1 MKTLARV
8 ISYLFNPILLLVFV
22 PFILLYRTTN
32 EFSIAAFWTGYTL
45 IFLIAIGAYMLY
57 EVKRGRFTDL
67 DVSKREQRPVLF
79 IMCII
84 FTVLYMLGLWL
95 LKGPFPLFIVAV
107 GIVVGIILASIINM
121 WIKASLHM
129 ATLAALIFSISVVY
143 GGWYSLLLL
152 LFPLVAW
159 ARLRLKRHTMQEVI
173 VGGIFGSL
181 LSLVMY
187 ILLKW
192 GFH

>member
-57 EVKRGRFTDL
+57 EVKKGRFTDL

-79 IMCII
+79 VMCII

-95 LKGPFPLFIVAV
+95 LKGPFPLFVVAV
-107 GIVVGIILASIINM
+107 GVVVGIILASIINM

-181 LSLVMY
+181 LSLIMY

>member
-57 EVKRGRFTDL
+57 EVKKGRFTDL
-67 DVSKREQRPVLF
+67 DVYKREQRPVLF
-79 IMCII
+79 VMCII

-95 LKGPFPLFIVAV
+95 LKGPFPLFVVAV
-107 GIVVGIILASIINM
+107 GVVVGIILASIINM

-181 LSLVMY
+181 LSLIMY
-187 ILLKW
+187 ILVKW